1 MKKPRRLRIPLPRG
15 GGELLSK
22 ASSAIGLTMIEL
34 MVSIALAS
42 VLCGMAMPLATHAAR
57 REKERILRNNL
68 RTIREAIDRYAEY
81 SLEGKFYKA
90 PSYGYP
96 RTLQA
101 LVDQIELR
109 NGHQLRLLKEIP
121 IDPMTGDRDWG
132 VHSME
137 DDPASD
143 SWDGNQIWDVYSKAQ
158 GTGLDGTK
166 YRDW

>member
-1 MKKPRRLRIPLPRG
+1 MR
-15 GGELLSK
+15 SK
-22 ASSAIGLTMIEL
+22 ASLVRGFTLVELIVSLTL
-34 MVSIALAS
+34 LS
-42 VLCGMAMPLATHAAR
+42 VLCGMAVPLATLAAR
-57 REKERILRNNL
+57 REKERLLRSNL
-68 RTIREAIDRYAEY
+68 QTIRDAIDRYAEG
-81 SLEGKFYKA
+81 SLAGKFHKA

-96 RTLQA
+96 PNLDA
-101 LVDQIELR
+101 LVDPIELQ
-109 NGHQLRLLKEIP
+109 NGYKLQFLKEIP
-121 IDPMTGDRDWG
+121 VDPMTGNRDWG